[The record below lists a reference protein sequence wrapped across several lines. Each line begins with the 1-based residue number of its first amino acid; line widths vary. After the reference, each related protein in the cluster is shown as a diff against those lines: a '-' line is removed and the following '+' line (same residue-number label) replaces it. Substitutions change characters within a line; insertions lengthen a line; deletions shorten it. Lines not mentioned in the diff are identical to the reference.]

1 MNVPVCV
8 FVCLGMAI
16 SHWPVN
22 PAQPVKLS
30 TAVFCRRTEGLM
42 TTVRPPHSRRRRDQP
57 PLIRYMGVE
66 ESALVWAARYQRR
79 LQQAVEDYIIFH
91 NVCFLN
97 VFHSCEHTTTLIEKR
112 GRQSRMFQK
121 YFSTVN
127 QHLKGYNV
135 FLIVA
140 RESPGWFN
148 DSVWRFLPFFLVRY
162 GKWLLLYPCGSAGV
176 QEAWI
181 TAVIDSEI
189 TQRIC
194 WIRIKFTLKTKA
206 NWFKL
211 LIKLYFCV
219 MG

>member
-1 MNVPVCV
+1 MCVFEFLHMNVPVCV

-112 GRQSRMFQK
+112 GRQSRMFQEVFFHCK
-121 YFSTVN
+121 SAFEGLQCVPHSST
-127 QHLKGYNV
+127 
-135 FLIVA
+135 
-140 RESPGWFN
+140 
-148 DSVWRFLPFFLVRY
+148 
-162 GKWLLLYPCGSAGV
+162 GV
-176 QEAWI
+176 SWMI
-181 TAVIDSEI
+181 
-189 TQRIC
+189 
-194 WIRIKFTLKTKA
+194 
-206 NWFKL
+206 
-211 LIKLYFCV
+211 
-219 MG
+219 